1 MSVID
6 IRQGATQNDR
16 AETSWPEA
24 RPAPLPC
31 GAPSSDRFRKLATTA
46 AEMINASIA
55 FVTVLGRNAHSING
69 RLGFHLRG
77 SAIERV
83 VNLHHLAMGGKL
95 VINDLS
101 KDGRTQNLPCVTD
114 FPCLRFYAGV
124 PIIVGGRTVGT
135 LAVTD
140 RSPRPDGRC
149 LHESAALSGFAA
161 CASRLWDNLSGNVS
175 ATLPVPR
182 P

>member
-1 MSVID
+1 MRLTD
-6 IRQGATQNDR
+6 IRADATQIDR
-16 AETSWPEA
+16 AEGAWAEA
-24 RPAPLPC
+24 RPAPLIC
-31 GAPSSDRFRKLATTA
+31 RTPSSDRFRKLAATA

-55 FVTVLGRNAHSING
+55 FVTIVGRNVHSING
-69 RLGFHLRG
+69 RLGLHLRG

-83 VNLHHLAMGGKL
+83 VRLHHLAMGGKL
-95 VINDLS
+95 VISDLS
-101 KDGRTQNLPCVTD
+101 KDGRTRNLPCVTD

-135 LAVTD
+135 LAITD
-140 RSPRPDGRC
+140 RSPRPDGLW

-161 CASRLWDNLSGNVS
+161 CASRLWDTPGSDVS
-175 ATLPVPR
+175 VQPAPR

>member
-46 AEMINASIA
+46 AEMINASIV

-101 KDGRTQNLPCVTD
+101 KDGRTQNCP
-114 FPCLRFYAGV
+114 AS
-124 PIIVGGRTVGT
+124 PIFR
-135 LAVTD
+135 A
-140 RSPRPDGRC
+140 
-149 LHESAALSGFAA
+149 F
-161 CASRLWDNLSGNVS
+161 ASRRRAHYRRRPHSWDWRSQIAARAPMGSVS
-175 ATLPVPR
+175 TNPPHYPALLLAPR
-182 P
+182 ACGTT